1 MGEYTCRWCGKKFDS
16 DWKQDPWSCW
26 CSTKCELEEK
36 KSKESSGSSG
46 SGSSSGSSSG
56 GASVGSGFG
65 KLLGGLGGLM
75 GALGKGAGSITKE
88 IGSMCKEALDDEKAA
103 TQASKAEAE
112 SIKNMVIPSEQTEL
126 IEFMTNAVSKY
137 NPKVKDYQTDE
148 KRVNEAWA
156 EKIREAHSKLKLT
169 LPADSPE
176 LQKFDNITAEL
187 QIYGKPS
194 KLDKVFGKISQAG
207 GSVNI
212 VQKNNFLDTLM
223 ENSGP
228 GIIKKVEAV
237 ANLQFETTSDGI
249 QQQLNNLFTQI
260 SGISRF
266 QMKPLYN
273 AIKEKIEFGIMKL
286 NSMGANAEADFFQ
299 KKFDKLK

>member
-1 MGEYTCRWCGKKFDS
+1 MSYSICAYCGKKHEFSSGIHDWES
-16 DWKQDPWSCW
+16 DADFCCKGHM
-26 CSTKCELEEK
+26 ELYRK
-36 KSKESSGSSG
+36 AKNDNSGSSG

-103 TQASKAEAE
+103 TQASKAE

-187 QIYGKPS
+187 EIYGKQS

-212 VQKNNFLDTLM
+212 VQKNSLLGDLFA
-223 ENSGP
+223 NSP
-228 GIIKKVEAV
+228 AAKLEAIS
-237 ANLQFETTSDGI
+237 NLQFDTTSDGI

>member
-65 KLLGGLGGLM
+65 KLLGGLM

-156 EKIREAHSKLKLT
+156 EKIREAHAKLKLT

-194 KLDKVFGKISQAG
+194 KLDKVFCKISQAG
-207 GSVNI
+207 GFVNI

-223 ENSGP
+223 ENSAL
-228 GIIKKVEAV
+228 GINKKVEDV

>member
-1 MGEYTCRWCGKKFDS
+1 MSYSICAYCGKKHEFSSGIHDWES
-16 DWKQDPWSCW
+16 DADFCCKEHM
-26 CSTKCELEEK
+26 ELYRK
-36 KSKESSGSSG
+36 AKNDNSGSSV
-46 SGSSSGSSSG
+46 SGSSSG
-56 GASVGSGFG
+56 GSSGGGVSVGSGLG
-65 KLLGGLGGLM
+65 KLLGGLI
-75 GALGKGAGSITKE
+75 KGAGSITKE

-212 VQKNNFLDTLM
+212 VQKNNFLETLM
-223 ENSGP
+223 ENSAL
-228 GIIKKVEAV
+228 GINKKVEDV

>member
-1 MGEYTCRWCGKKFDS
+1 MSYSICAYCGKKHEFSSGIHDWES
-16 DWKQDPWSCW
+16 DADFCCKGHM
-26 CSTKCELEEK
+26 ELYRK
-36 KSKESSGSSG
+36 AKNDNSGSSEG
-46 SGSSSGSSSG
+46 GSSSG
-56 GASVGSGFG
+56 GSSGGGISVGSGLG
-65 KLLGGLGGLM
+65 KLLGGLI
-75 GALGKGAGSITKE
+75 KGAGSITKE

>member
-46 SGSSSGSSSG
+46 SGSSSGSSSCG
-56 GASVGSGFG
+56 SASAGLGFG
-65 KLLGGLGGLM
+65 KLLGGLM
-75 GALGKGAGSITKE
+75 GALGKGAVSITKE

-112 SIKNMVIPSEQTEL
+112 SIKNMVVPSEQAEL
-126 IEFMTNAVSKY
+126 IEFMTNAVAKY

-286 NSMGANAEADFFQ
+286 NSMGANAEAAFFQ

>member
-36 KSKESSGSSG
+36 KSKEISGSSG
-46 SGSSSGSSSG
+46 SGSSSGGSSG
-56 GASVGSGFG
+56 GGVSVGSGLG
-65 KLLGGLGGLM
+65 KLLG
-75 GALGKGAGSITKE
+75 ALLKGAASITKE

-112 SIKNMVIPSEQTEL
+112 SIKNMVVPSEQAEL

-286 NSMGANAEADFFQ
+286 NSMGANAEAAFFQ

>member
-1 MGEYTCRWCGKKFDS
+1 MSYSICAYCGKKHEFSSGIHDWES
-16 DWKQDPWSCW
+16 DADFCCKGHM
-26 CSTKCELEEK
+26 ELYRKAK
-36 KSKESSGSSG
+36 KERMNDNSGSSG
-46 SGSSSGSSSG
+46 SGS
-56 GASVGSGFG
+56 ASAGLGFG
-65 KLLGGLGGLM
+65 KLLGGLGSLM

-187 QIYGKPS
+187 EIYGKQS
-194 KLDKVFGKISQAG
+194 KLDKVFGKISQSG
-207 GSVNI
+207 GTVNV
-212 VQKNNFLDTLM
+212 VQKNSLLGDFMAIAN
-223 ENSGP
+223 GP
-228 GIIKKVEAV
+228 AAKLEAIS
-237 ANLQFETTSDGI
+237 NLQFDTTSDGI